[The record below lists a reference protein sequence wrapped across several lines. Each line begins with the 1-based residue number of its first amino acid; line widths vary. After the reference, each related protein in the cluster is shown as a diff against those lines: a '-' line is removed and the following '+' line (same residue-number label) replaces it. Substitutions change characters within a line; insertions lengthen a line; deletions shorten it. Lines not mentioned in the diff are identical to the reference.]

1 MKKII
6 QKVCL
11 GLFLISNVMAAD
23 CPDGAYK
30 LELHFDYEP
39 QKHILCE
46 KSFDGVPLKH
56 GPYRK
61 FDSSGKLVEE
71 KFYKKG
77 KVVLEEPKVLEN
89 KEDNSLP
96 QIGILLRALVRGGQ
110 PKHAS
115 FNTRKCQMNI
125 LNWMMFFM
133 LQKPILQ
140 VYHFAQ
146 SCDIEGSFS
155 PKLDD
160 PFPVNLKLKNFDGYD
175 YVQMQI
181 KMTLDPKKQLKI
193 EALDGT
199 LKGYKTVKF
208 KGTYLLEV
216 RLTSEKLRVKN
227 KGGHVFI
234 YQVDG
239 KAVEVKQEIFVK

>member
-1 MKKII
+1 MKKLI

-11 GLFLISNVMAAD
+11 SLFLISNAIAAD

-30 LELHFDYEP
+30 LELNFDYEP

-46 KSFDGVPLKH
+46 KSFDGIALKH

-96 QIGILLRALVRGGQ
+96 QIGILLRALVKGGQ

-115 FNTRKCQMNI
+115 FNTKKCQTNI

-140 VYHFAQ
+140 VYNFAQ
-146 SCDIEGSFS
+146 HCDIEGSFS
-155 PKLDD
+155 PKIDV
-160 PFPVNLKLKNFDGYD
+160 PFPVSLKLKNFDGYD
-175 YVQMQI
+175 SVQMQI

-199 LKGYKTVKF
+199 LTGYKTVKF
-208 KGTYLLEV
+208 KGSYFLDV
-216 RLTSEKLRVKN
+216 RLSSKKLKVKN
-227 KGGHVFI
+227 KGGHILI
-234 YQVDG
+234 YEVDG
-239 KAVEVKQEIFVK
+239 KVVEVNQEIFVK